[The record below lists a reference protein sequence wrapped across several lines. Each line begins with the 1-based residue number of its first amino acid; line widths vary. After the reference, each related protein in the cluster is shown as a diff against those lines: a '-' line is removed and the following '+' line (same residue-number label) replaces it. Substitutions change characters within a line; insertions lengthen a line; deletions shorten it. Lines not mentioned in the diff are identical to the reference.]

1 MIEEIIFIYSFCH
14 DLLREL
20 GLVDD
25 AQCKMN
31 AAEIMTV
38 AFVSAIYFHGNQRCK
53 GCVAIETLTKEVIEN
68 DFAEEVNDGKV
79 VFHVID
85 FTKPENEAIAEKYEA
100 AWSSLFVT
108 QHKAGKETIHDM
120 TEFGFS
126 YAKGEPEV
134 FKQGLKEKIENLL
147 K

>member
-1 MIEEIIFIYSFCH
+1 MKK
-14 DLLREL
+14 LLSL
-20 GLVDD
+20 P
-25 AQCKMN
+25 
-31 AAEIMTV
+31 IMLLLLISCTTTTEKPTIATPPEDGV
-38 AFVSAIYFHGNQRCK
+38 EVIYFHGKQRCP

-108 QHKAGKETIHDM
+108 QHKEGKETIHDM

-126 YAKGEPEV
+126 YAKGEPET

>member
-1 MIEEIIFIYSFCH
+1 MRKILSLPIMMLLLISCTTNPEKPTIGAPPEEGV
-14 DLLREL
+14 E
-20 GLVDD
+20 V
-25 AQCKMN
+25 
-31 AAEIMTV
+31 
-38 AFVSAIYFHGNQRCK
+38 IYFHGKQRCP

-108 QHKAGKETIHDM
+108 QHKSANETIHDM

-126 YAKGEPEV
+126 YAKGEPET